1 MTTLTGLGWIADGR
15 HGAAWSGR
23 TGVHEDLRALYRAL
37 REEGVLPDS
46 MPNFAR
52 FDEDS
57 KRLCLA
63 AGLALHDAGLRPGS
77 PEALQTGLLLAGPD
91 GATAANLAYFRDY
104 VAAGRV
110 LGRGNLFIYTLP
122 TSPGAEAA
130 IGYGLGGPL
139 LYLAHAGDDGLRSLR
154 DAWTL
159 VRSGEARNLV
169 LALAPA
175 PGELACAVI
184 GDRPAPR
191 PEPAGA
197 PGWPACVRRLA
208 AAAKG
213 CP

>member
-1 MTTLTGLGWIADGR
+1 MTTLEGLAWIAGNH

-23 TGVHEDLRALYRAL
+23 AGVHDDLRALYRAL
-37 REEGVLPDS
+37 RGEGVLPDS

-57 KRLCLA
+57 RRLCLA

-77 PEALQTGLLLAGPD
+77 PEVRQTGLLIAGPD

-104 VAAGRV
+104 AAGGRV

-139 LYLAHAGDDGLRSLR
+139 LYLAPADDDGLRALR
-154 DAWTL
+154 DAWRL
-159 VRSGEARNLV
+159 VRSGEVPHL
-169 LALAPA
+169 LFALAPA
-175 PGELACAVI
+175 PGELVCAAL
-184 GDRPAPR
+184 GERPAPR
-191 PEPAGA
+191 PEPPASA
-197 PGWPACVRRLA
+197 WPDCVRRLA

-213 CP
+213 CA